1 MTIRPDL
8 FALGRL
14 YIFGRVGGSD
24 GAASGTSSS
33 FACLGGCFNVAARP
47 LEVYIRGFLRGVAPG
62 FEIDAFLRNLETGE
76 AFDVDLDL
84 ASP

>member
-14 YIFGRVGGSD
+14 YIIGRVGES
-24 GAASGTSSS
+24 GAGSGTSSG
-33 FACLGGCFNVAARP
+33 FACLGGCFNVPARP
-47 LEVYIRGFLRGVAPG
+47 LEVDIRGFLRGVAPG
-62 FEIDAFLRNLETGE
+62 FEVDAFLRNLVTGE
-76 AFDVDLDL
+76 VWGVDLDP

>member
-14 YIFGRVGGSD
+14 YIFGRVGES
-24 GAASGTSSS
+24 GAVSGTSSG
-33 FACLGGCFNVAARP
+33 FACLSDCFNVPARP
-47 LEVYIRGFLRGVAPG
+47 LEMDIRGFLRGVAPG
-62 FEIDAFLRNLETGE
+62 FEVDAFLRNLETVE
-76 AFDVDLDL
+76 ALGVVLDP

>member
-14 YIFGRVGGSD
+14 YIFSRFGESD
-24 GAASGTSSS
+24 GTASGTSSG
-33 FACLGGCFNVAARP
+33 FACLGGCFNVPARS
-47 LEVYIRGFLRGVAPG
+47 LEADIRGFLCGVALG
-62 FEIDAFLRNLETGE
+62 FEVDAFLRNLETGE
-76 AFDVDLDL
+76 ALGVDLDP